1 VELSKELIHVKI
13 SKIDVI
19 PASLPMRLFT
29 DAYAGYDRGEFAF
42 IRIET
47 DEGFIGYGEAPSTV
61 TVGFYGETLE
71 TVTRSIR
78 SVLAPKLIGE
88 DPLNIRRLTA
98 IMDIAQGNSFIAK
111 TGIDIALYDLVGKVL
126 EAPVC
131 TLLGGKQRDRIK
143 ACSEIGIV
151 RSDQMATEAMRLVEL
166 GFRSIKIK
174 AGADEEDEMKGVE
187 KVRDAVGDNVEL
199 RVDPNAGWTREETIQ
214 ATKVLKKCNVRYL
227 EQPLPGW
234 DLDGLAH
241 VRKST
246 GMQMMVDESV
256 WTPQDVVRVSRAEAA
271 DIVNIKITKTCGLK
285 KAIEVYDT
293 ASAHGLPV
301 VIGTELESCMGL
313 PAKLHIAAALERLP
327 YACEYTE
334 IAFQKLAIKGQ
345 VKPDSEGMIE
355 VPKGPGLGIEPA
367 IEVIE
372 QHAIKF

>member
-1 VELSKELIHVKI
+1 MKI
-13 SKIDVI
+13 SKIEVI

-47 DEGFIGYGEAPSTV
+47 DEGIVGYGEAPSTV
-61 TVGFYGETLE
+61 IVGFYGETLE
-71 TVTRSIR
+71 TVTRSLR

-111 TGIDIALYDLVGKVL
+111 TGLNIAFYDLIGKILKV
-126 EAPVC
+126 PVS
-131 TLLGGKQRDRIK
+131 TLLGGKQRNRIK
-143 ACSEIGIV
+143 VCSEIGIV
-151 RSDQMATEAMRLVEL
+151 RSDQMAAEAKRLVDL
-166 GFRSIKIK
+166 GFKSIKIK
-174 AGADEEDEMKGVE
+174 AGADEEDEMKGIE
-187 KVRDAVGDNVEL
+187 KVRDALGDDVEL
-199 RVDPNAGWTREETIQ
+199 RVDPNAGWTREESIRAVKT
-214 ATKVLKKCNVRYL
+214 LKKCNIRYL

-234 DLDGLAH
+234 DLDGMAWI
-241 VRKST
+241 RKST

-256 WTPQDVVRVSRAEAA
+256 WTPQDVARVARAEAA

-327 YACEYTE
+327 YACEFTE
-334 IAFQKLAIKGQ
+334 IAFQKLALEGQ
-345 VKPDSEGMIE
+345 VKLDSEGTIE
-355 VPKGPGLGIEPA
+355 VPSGPGLGMAPA
-367 IEVIE
+367 FNLIE
-372 QHAIKF
+372 QHAVKY

>member
-1 VELSKELIHVKI
+1 MKI
-13 SKIDVI
+13 SKIEVT

-42 IRIET
+42 IRIQT
-47 DEGFIGYGEAPSTV
+47 DEGFVGYGEAPSTV

-111 TGIDIALYDLVGKVL
+111 TGLDIALYDLIGKILKV
-126 EAPVC
+126 PVYN
-131 TLLGGKQRDRIK
+131 LLGGKQRDRVK

-151 RSDQMATEAMRLVEL
+151 RSDQMAVEASRLVEL

-187 KVRDAVGDNVEL
+187 KVRDAVGDDIEL
-199 RVDPNAGWTREETIQ
+199 RVDPNAGWTREETIH
-214 ATKVLKKCNVRYL
+214 ATKTLKKCNVRYL

-234 DLDGLAH
+234 DLDGLAL

-256 WTPQDVVRVSRAEAA
+256 WTPQDVVRVAWAEAA

-285 KAIEVYDT
+285 KALEVYAT
-293 ASAHGLPV
+293 ASAHGLSV

-327 YACEYTE
+327 YACEFTE
-334 IAFQKLAIKGQ
+334 IAFQKMAIEGQ
-345 VKPDSEGMIE
+345 IKLDKEGMIE
-355 VPKGPGLGIEPA
+355 VPAGPGLGVAPAFDLIEK
-367 IEVIE
+367 
-372 QHAIKF
+372 HAVKF